1 MTKALFTIVAF
12 IAVGLVGAASAV
24 ADEAPIAGTV
34 KAIDA
39 SANTFDAP
47 DYSEGQHP
55 RRDDPAKAGL
65 EDREVRAGDGAGEER
80 VRRAATDPQ
89 QPQAGLGGER
99 HHQA

>member
-39 SANTFDAP
+39 SANTLTLQTTAK
-47 DYSEGQHP
+47 GKT
-55 RRDDPAKAGL
+55 RDVTI
-65 EDREVRAGDGAGEER
+65 R
-80 VRRAATDPQ
+80 
-89 QPQAGLGGER
+89 
-99 HHQA
+99 